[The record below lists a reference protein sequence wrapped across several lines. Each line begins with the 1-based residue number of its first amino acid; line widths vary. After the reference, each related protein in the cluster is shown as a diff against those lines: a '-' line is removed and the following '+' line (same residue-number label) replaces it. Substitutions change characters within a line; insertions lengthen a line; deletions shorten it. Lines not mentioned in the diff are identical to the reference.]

1 MMPRIRPILW
11 DVNHEAEPPTMTV
24 LLVGRPHRYVT
35 VEIERR
41 PTPDMTVSAAVAEMT
56 ETERAV
62 YEVMAIEA
70 V

>member
-1 MMPRIRPILW
+1 
-11 DVNHEAEPPTMTV
+11 MTV